1 MYNVITI
8 ELCIEGKIMREN
20 GYGEVVSLDSPKDEE
35 FDSFRKTFGT
45 RVKHFRRSCGLSQE
59 ELAERSR
66 LHRNYISDVE
76 RGRRNLSL
84 DALLKLANGLGINIR
99 DMF

>member
-1 MYNVITI
+1 MGTN
-8 ELCIEGKIMREN
+8 EF
-20 GYGEVVSLDSPKDEE
+20 GEVVALGLPKDKE
-35 FDSFRKTFGT
+35 FESFRKAFGN
-45 RVKHFRRSCGLSQE
+45 RVKHFRKSSGLSQE
-59 ELAERSR
+59 ELAERSG

-76 RGRRNLSL
+76 RDRRNLSL

>member
-1 MYNVITI
+1 
-8 ELCIEGKIMREN
+8 MRES
-20 GYGEVVSLDSPKDEE
+20 GFGEVVSLVSPKDEE
-35 FDSFRKTFGT
+35 FESFRKAFGT
-45 RVKHFRRSCGLSQE
+45 RVNHFRRSCGLSQE

-76 RGRRNLSL
+76 RGSRNLSL

>member
-1 MYNVITI
+1 METY
-8 ELCIEGKIMREN
+8 EFGD
-20 GYGEVVSLDSPKDEE
+20 VVALDFPKEKE
-35 FDSFRKTFGT
+35 FESFRKAFGS
-45 RVKHFRRSCGLSQE
+45 RVKRFRKSSGLSQE
-59 ELAERSR
+59 ELAERSG

>member
-1 MYNVITI
+1 
-8 ELCIEGKIMREN
+8 MRES
-20 GYGEVVSLDSPKDEE
+20 GFGEVVSLVSPKDEE
-35 FDSFRKTFGT
+35 FESFRKAFGT

>member
-1 MYNVITI
+1 MS
-8 ELCIEGKIMREN
+8 GN
-20 GYGEVVSLDSPKDEE
+20 GFGAVVSLELPKDKE
-35 FDSFRKTFGT
+35 FESFRKTFGI

-59 ELAERSR
+59 ELAERSK

>member
-1 MYNVITI
+1 MVETSI
-8 ELCIEGKIMREN
+8 
-20 GYGEVVSLDSPKDEE
+20 GEVFTLGTSKDQGFESYRK
-35 FDSFRKTFGT
+35 SFGA
-45 RVKHFRRSCGLSQE
+45 RVKSIRKSCGLSQE

-84 DALLKLANGLGINIR
+84 DALLKLSSGLGISIR
-99 DMF
+99 DLF

>member
-1 MYNVITI
+1 MYNAEQII
-8 ELCIEGKIMREN
+8 KQ
-20 GYGEVVSLDSPKDEE
+20 
-35 FDSFRKTFGT
+35 FGRNIKAE
-45 RVKHFRRSCGLSQE
+45 RVRLGISQE

>member
-8 ELCIEGKIMREN
+8 ELCIKGKIMKVN
-20 GYGEVVSLDSPKDEE
+20 GYGEVVSIELPKDEE
-35 FDSFRKTFGT
+35 FESFRKTFGA

>member
-1 MYNVITI
+1 
-8 ELCIEGKIMREN
+8 MREN
-20 GYGEVVSLDSPKDEE
+20 GFGEVVSLVSPKDEE
-35 FDSFRKTFGT
+35 FESFRKAFGT